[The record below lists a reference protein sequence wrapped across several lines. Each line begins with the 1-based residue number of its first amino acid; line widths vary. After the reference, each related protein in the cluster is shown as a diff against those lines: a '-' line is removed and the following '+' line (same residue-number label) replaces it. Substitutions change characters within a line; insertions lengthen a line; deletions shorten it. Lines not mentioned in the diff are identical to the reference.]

1 MIISFIYRG
10 LGKSACQNSYRYS
23 YSRRP
28 FSRSAR
34 WRSVQASNSTAIS
47 RTRNVGIIAHID
59 AGKTT
64 TTERMLYYSGYT
76 KRIGNVDEGST
87 VTDFLPAERA
97 RGITIQ
103 SAAITFQWTAG
114 AWISGS
120 EAEEPHVVNLID
132 TPGHADFTFEVLRSL
147 RVLDG
152 AVCILDGVAGVEA
165 QTEKVWH
172 QARTYGIPAIFYI
185 NKMDRE
191 GARFGASVR
200 QIASKLRIAPAVCH
214 IPWHKDG
221 KEGFQG
227 VIDVVRLRGIKWTP
241 DSDGKD
247 FRIVPL
253 TEIESEDPKTFQEA
267 RKARTNLIEL
277 LSEEDEVM
285 VEKFLEYEEDHLAVP
300 ADEIWASLRR
310 CLLASVPRIS
320 PVFAGSSFKNT
331 GVQPLLDAITTL
343 LPSPEESGDPTFAAG
358 SMSGS
363 LRDLVSGKLSLT
375 NKQTHTESKALSR
388 SRPMNVATLEK
399 LEACA
404 LAFKVVNDLK
414 RGILV
419 YVRVYHGCLNR
430 NTLLYNTNLQTSERI
445 PRLLRMYAS
454 DAIDETSIKAGDIG
468 VIPGL
473 KNARTGDTLITYAGA
488 GPKTP
493 PPAPFSSLQ
502 LKPIPIPPPVFFTAV
517 EPFST
522 GDQAGVNAS
531 LALLLREDPSLQISE
546 SEETGQ
552 QLLNGMGELHLE
564 IASSR
569 LIQDFKAKAS
579 IGKIEIAYR
588 ESPSGAGPT
597 EDVVYERAIAGTQAR
612 AGCMASVS
620 ALTDEEMRGLHPGEG
635 NMIIANGKR
644 KGDGEADNV
653 EVIRSLQNGALSA
666 LARGPNFGYPVH
678 GAKVD
683 LTYLPTT
690 HSFGSLTTTSAISG
704 AARKATQ
711 AALEA
716 SAKLNPAVLLEP
728 VMRVIVSMD
737 ENTLGAV
744 KRDIETSRNGIIES
758 LGDIDTI
765 TGYDDG
771 DDDGSNPGSRENVV
785 QIDLHK
791 IYAPPDPFEGLPSEE
806 SGNVSELE
814 QQASYRGRSIVA
826 KVPLKEMIGY
836 LKHLRSITA
845 GKGSFVMEVDGF
857 KRMTKQRENV
867 VLKELRGELY

>member
-1 MIISFIYRG
+1 MLIPFITRGFGKPARQRLCNCSFPNR
-10 LGKSACQNSYRYS
+10 S
-23 YSRRP
+23 
-28 FSRSAR
+28 FSSSTQ
-34 WRSVQASNSTAIS
+34 WKSVQDSEPITIA

-76 KRIGNVDEGST
+76 RRIGNVDEGST

-103 SAAITFQWTAG
+103 SAAITFQWTPG
-114 AWISGS
+114 AWLSNSKAGG
-120 EAEEPHVVNLID
+120 PHVVNLID

-172 QARTYGIPAIFYI
+172 QARTYGIPALFYI

-200 QIASKLRIAPAVCH
+200 QIASKLCIAPAVCQ
-214 IPWHKDG
+214 IPWYKNG
-221 KEGFQG
+221 KEEFQG
-227 VIDVVRLRGIKWTP
+227 VIDVVRLHGMKWMP

-247 FRIVPL
+247 FKIVSL
-253 TEIESEDPKTFQEA
+253 TEIESEDSNTVGEA
-267 RKARTNLIEL
+267 RKARINLIEL
-277 LSEEDEVM
+277 LSEEDEIM
-285 VEKFLEYEEDHLAVP
+285 VEKFLEHNEDHLAVP
-300 ADEIWASLRR
+300 ADEILASLRR
-310 CLLASVPRIS
+310 CLLVSVPRIS
-320 PVFAGSSFKNT
+320 PVFAGSSFRNI

-343 LPSPEESGDPTFAAG
+343 LPSPDESADPKFAAG
-358 SMSGS
+358 HIDGS
-363 LRDLVSGKLSLT
+363 LRDFVSGKLSLKH
-375 NKQTHTESKALSR
+375 NQSRTESEAQSR
-388 SRPMNVATLEK
+388 SRPMNVAKLER

-414 RGILV
+414 KGVLV
-419 YVRVYHGCLNR
+419 YVRVYHGCLKR
-430 NTLLYNTNLQTSERI
+430 NTVLFNTNLQTSERV

-454 DAIDETSIKAGDIG
+454 DAIDEISIRAGDIG

-473 KNARTGDTLITYAGA
+473 KYARTGDTLITYAGIS
-488 GPKTP
+488 PKTP
-493 PPAPFSSLQ
+493 PPAPFNSLQ
-502 LKPIPIPPPVFFTAV
+502 LKPIDVPPPVFFTAV
-517 EPFST
+517 EPFS
-522 GDQAGVNAS
+522 AGEQPGVDAS
-531 LALLLREDPSLQISE
+531 LALLLREDPSLQVSE

-564 IASSR
+564 IASNR

-588 ESPSGAGPT
+588 ECPSGTGPG
-597 EDVVYERAIAGTQAR
+597 EDVIYERAIAGSQVK

-620 ALTDEEMRGLHPGEG
+620 ALTAEEMRDLDPTEG
-635 NMIIANGKR
+635 NLIVTNGKQ
-644 KGDGEADNV
+644 KNDAETDNI
-653 EVIRSLQNGALSA
+653 EITRSLQNGALSA

-678 GAKVD
+678 GAKVE
-683 LTYLPTT
+683 LTYLPTV
-690 HSFGSLTTTSAISG
+690 HNFGSLTTTSARSG
-704 AARKATQ
+704 AARKATR

-728 VMRVIVSMD
+728 VMRVTVTMD
-737 ENTLGAV
+737 ESTLGAV

-758 LGDIDTI
+758 LGDIDNI
-765 TGYDDG
+765 TGDG
-771 DDDGSNPGSRENVV
+771 VPDTRENVV

-791 IYAPPDPFEGLPSEE
+791 IYAPPDPFEGLPSE
-806 SGNVSELE
+806 STNVSDLE

-836 LKHLRSITA
+836 LKHLRSLTA

-867 VLKELRGELY
+867 VLRELRGGLY

>member
-10 LGKSACQNSYRYS
+10 LG
-23 YSRRP
+23 
-28 FSRSAR
+28 RSAHQKLYQGSLPRRTFSSSIR
-34 WRSVQASNSTAIS
+34 WGSVQATEPIPIT
-47 RTRNVGIIAHID
+47 RIRNVGIIAHID

-103 SAAITFQWTAG
+103 SAAITFQWTPG
-114 AWISGS
+114 AWLS
-120 EAEEPHVVNLID
+120 ESKPEEPYVVNLID

-172 QARTYGIPAIFYI
+172 QARTYGIPAIFYV

-200 QIASKLRIAPAVCH
+200 EIASKLRIAPAVCQ
-214 IPWHKDG
+214 IPWYKDG
-221 KEGFQG
+221 NEEFQG
-227 VIDVVRLRGIKWTP
+227 VVDVVRLRGVKWMS

-247 FRIVPL
+247 FKIVSL
-253 TEIESEDPKTFQEA
+253 TDIEAEDTKTADEV

-300 ADEIWASLRR
+300 ADEIWASIRR
-310 CLLASVPRIS
+310 CLLTSVPRIS
-320 PVFAGSSFKNT
+320 PVLTGSSFKNI

-343 LPSPEESGDPTFAAG
+343 LPSPHEAKDSTFIAG
-358 SMSGS
+358 NIGGS
-363 LRDLVSGKLSLT
+363 LEDFVTGKLSLRQ
-375 NKQTHTESKALSR
+375 NQQQKQNKALAR
-388 SRPMNVATLEK
+388 SKPAEVASMER

-404 LAFKVVNDLK
+404 LAFKVVNDLR

-430 NTLLYNTNLQTSERI
+430 NTLLYNTNLQTSERV

-454 DAIDETSIKAGDIG
+454 DAIEETSIRAGDIG

-488 GPKTP
+488 SLKSSP
-493 PPAPFSSLQ
+493 PVPFNSLQ
-502 LKPIPIPPPVFFTAV
+502 LKPIDIPPPVFFTAV
-517 EPFST
+517 EPFSA
-522 GDQAGVNAS
+522 GEQAGVDAS
-531 LALLLREDPSLQISE
+531 LALLLREDPSLQVSE
-546 SEETGQ
+546 NEETGQ

-588 ESPSGAGPT
+588 ESPSGTGPAQ
-597 EDVVYERAIAGTQAR
+597 DVVYERAIAGAQAK
-612 AGCMASVS
+612 AGCIASVS
-620 ALTDEEMRGLHPGEG
+620 ALSEEEMRDLHPTEG
-635 NMIIANGKR
+635 NMIITNGKR
-644 KGDGEADNV
+644 KNDTEADDT
-653 EVIRSLQNGALSA
+653 ELIRSLQNGALSA
-666 LARGPNFGYPVH
+666 LARGPSFGYPVH
-678 GAKVD
+678 GAKVE
-683 LTYLPTT
+683 LTYLPTA
-690 HSFGSLTTTSAISG
+690 HNFGSLTTTSAISG
-704 AARKATQ
+704 AARKATR

-728 VMRVIVSMD
+728 VVRVIVSMD
-737 ENTLGAV
+737 ESTLGAV
-744 KRDIETSRNGIIES
+744 KRDIEVSRNGIIES
-758 LGDIDTI
+758 LGDIDPII
-765 TGYDDG
+765 TGDDSASAG
-771 DDDGSNPGSRENVV
+771 VPGSRENVV

-791 IYAPPDPFEGLPSEE
+791 IYAPPDPFEGLPSE
-806 SGNVSELE
+806 SRNISDLE
-814 QQASYRGRSIVA
+814 QQASYRSRSIVA